1 MKIIR
6 SVLAPTPFLI
16 ADSNLTSS
24 DVTETEYAAW
34 SSGVSYNIGNRA
46 QIVSPTSAV
55 TFGLPAPDANAV
67 AWTAHGLQD
76 KTPVRFTTTGVLPA
90 VLTSGKIYFV
100 KTPSVYAVSSVADR
114 FYISATP
121 GGAIIAIA
129 GGGSGTHTA
138 VATRHDIYESLVGSN
153 LNNPPASNPSKW
165 ARVDSTNRWR
175 MFDSSVS
182 SQTSRVTQ
190 IEVEIIAP
198 SIIDAVALLNINAA
212 SVRVRQTDPSDGV
225 VYDKTISGVAPLGAS
240 DFYAYCFDPVVR
252 RTEMLFTDLKPYATS
267 TLKITLTDTGN
278 TVLCGACVPGKVLD
292 IGGTSFGMTM
302 GVDDYSIKQQDS
314 WGNYTIQE
322 RTYRRWVS
330 GEVWVD
336 NDKVDGLINVLAG
349 YRATPVVYIGD
360 ESFGA
365 SATMGFYERFS
376 TLVRHPTQSLL
387 AIEIKGL
394 T

>member
-6 SVLAPTPFLI
+6 SILPPTPFLM

-24 DVTETEYAAW
+24 DVTETEYSAW
-34 SSGVSYNIGNRA
+34 AVGTTYGLGNRV
-46 QIVSPTSAV
+46 QIVSPTSTV
-55 TFGLPAPDANAV
+55 TFNAAAPDKDAV
-67 AWTAHGLQD
+67 NWTAHGLPN
-76 KTPVRFTTTGVLPA
+76 KTPIRFTTTGALPTG
-90 VLTSGKIYFV
+90 LTAGAIYYVFNPLFV
-100 KTPSVYAVSSVADR
+100 TGTLANLFNVSK
-114 FYISATP
+114 TP
-121 GGAIIAIA
+121 GGAIIQFPDP
-129 GGGSGTHTA
+129 GSGTHTA
-138 VATRHDIYESLVGSN
+138 IATRHDVYESLIASN
-153 LNNPPASNPSKW
+153 LGNPPALNPTKW
-165 ARVDSTNRWR
+165 GRADSTNRWR
-175 MFDSSVS
+175 MFDSGVS
-182 SQTSRVTQ
+182 SQTSKVTQ

-198 SIIDAVALLNINAA
+198 SIVDAVALLNINAA

-225 VYDKTISGVAPLGAS
+225 VYDKTISGVAALGAS

-252 RTEMLFTDLKPYATS
+252 RTEMLFTDLKPYANS

-302 GVDDYSIKQQDS
+302 GIDDYSIKQQDQ
-314 WGNYTIQE
+314 WGNYTVQE
-322 RTYRRWVS
+322 RAFRRWV
-330 GEVWVD
+330 GGDVWVD

-365 SATMGFYERFS
+365 SAAMGFYERFS
-376 TLVRHPTQSLL
+376 ILVRHPTQSLL